1 MKDSPMPGKAM
12 ISDGCPRH
20 SVSVKGVV
28 LLGSRVPLLLN
39 ERDEWELPGGRLEV
53 GEQTEACVAREI
65 AEELGLSVSAELLL
79 DAWVY
84 EVLPGRRVLILTYG
98 CILTGGMPGS
108 VQVSSEHRDARLF
121 EIHEMDS
128 LRIPEGYRQSV
139 RTWSSQTMGSI
150 PRGV

>member
-1 MKDSPMPGKAM
+1 MPGKAM

-28 LLGSRVPLLLN
+28 LL
-39 ERDEWELPGGRLEV
+39 
-53 GEQTEACVAREI
+53 
-65 AEELGLSVSAELLL
+65 
-79 DAWVY
+79 
-84 EVLPGRRVLILTYG
+84 GRRVLILTYG